1 MKTTAHKGENQ
12 VPKSP
17 EYTITLDSKE
27 WRAMVSDLNVYLN
40 VPNLPKRVLDL
51 ALHVF
56 RVPAKVCRI
65 EYCSTRGTRIIAKI
79 KPSDG
84 FRNLVLAC
92 RAVEV

>member
-1 MKTTAHKGENQ
+1 MKTPTPKGENQ

-17 EYTITLDSKE
+17 KYTITLDSKE
-27 WRAMVSDLNVYLN
+27 WRAMVSELNVYLN
-40 VPNLPKRVLDL
+40 IPNLPKRILDL

-65 EYCSTRGTRIIAKI
+65 EYCATRRTRVIAKI

-84 FRNLVLAC
+84 FRNLLVAC